1 MKFFYYLKFIG
12 VMFLL
17 FSCSGEDDKYVY
29 STVERGDFTESV
41 QIEGVVDAVNSVSV
55 SCPRIYNVTV
65 SYLVEDGELVKKG
78 DTVCILENQ
87 QLVTNYD
94 NRLKSLSSA
103 RAQYTKLEASLAMNK
118 ALLEAQVKNNEV
130 QTAIVFM
137 DSLQMKYSSDV
148 QKKLTRLEIEK
159 AEITR
164 KKLED
169 KLNSTEEINNAELR
183 KMTLQI
189 KRFELYISRIKD
201 DLDQLV
207 LTAPQDGMATIGSP
221 NGEKLKIG
229 DRVWPGDGIVNL
241 PDMRSVKVLLQVPES
256 KFKRLKMKQPVE
268 ITFDAIPGLLA
279 KGEISHM
286 TPVGKPVSR
295 NSKIKVFD
303 VTVMVNETSEIPDL
317 GTTAKCNVIIKRQ
330 ENCLVIPQ
338 IAIESIDSVK
348 YVYVLKKGKINK
360 QQIITGYESV
370 ENAVV
375 SRGLGEN
382 DVVLLNKPQDS
393 EVHKINF
400 LDTTQINNNTNDTIN
415 EK

>member
-1 MKFFYYLKFIG
+1 MKIFYYLKFIG

-17 FSCSGEDDKYVY
+17 FSCSGEDNKYVY
-29 STVERGDFTESV
+29 STVEKGNFTESV

-201 DLDQLV
+201 NLDQLV

-303 VTVMVNETSEIPDL
+303 VTVMVNETGEIPDL

-360 QQIITGYESV
+360 QQITTGYESV

-375 SRGLGEN
+375 SSGLGEN
-382 DVVLLNKPQDS
+382 DVILLNKPQDS
-393 EVHKINF
+393 EVHKINL

>member
-1 MKFFYYLKFIG
+1 MKILYNLIPLVLLFF
-12 VMFLL
+12 L
-17 FSCSGEDDKYVY
+17 FSCSNEDNKYVY
-29 STVERGDFTESV
+29 STVEKGDFTESV
-41 QIEGVVDAVNSVSV
+41 KMEGVVDAVNSVSV
-55 SCPRIYNVTV
+55 SCPRIFNVTV
-65 SYLVEDGELVKKG
+65 AYLVEDGEFVKKG

-87 QLVTNYD
+87 QLITNYD

-103 RAQYTKLEASLAMNK
+103 RAQYTKLEASLAMNI

-130 QTAIVFM
+130 QTSIVFM

-164 KKLED
+164 RKLED
-169 KLNSTEEINNAELR
+169 KLRSTEEINNAELR
-183 KMTLQI
+183 KMRLQI
-189 KRFELYISRIKD
+189 KQFELYISRTKD

-207 LTAPQDGMATIGSP
+207 LIAPQDGMATIGSP

-241 PDMRSVKVLLQVPES
+241 PDMRSIKVLLQVPES
-256 KFKRLKMKQPVE
+256 KFKRLEMKQPVE
-268 ITFDAIPGLLA
+268 ITFDAVPGVIA
-279 KGEISHM
+279 RGEVSHM

-303 VTVMVNETSEIPDL
+303 VTVKVNETSEIPDL

-338 IAIESIDSVK
+338 IAIETIDSVK
-348 YVYVLKKGKINK
+348 YVYVLTKGKINK
-360 QQIITGYESV
+360 QQINTGYESV

-375 SRGLGEN
+375 TRGLGEN
-382 DVVLLNKPQDS
+382 DVILLNKPLDS
-393 EVHKINF
+393 EVHKIHL